1 MLNLPQ
7 PVLGDITAFTITAPD
22 LEASLAFYQKLGF
35 KELFRADWPFPWI
48 QVTDGVVLIMLRQDK
63 APYIALTYYV
73 KDMDKVV
80 ADLDAKGIKFT
91 QKPKAG
97 DMVKRYVFQSPD
109 GLNISLV
116 SMVEG
121 FSQPPGPAMLQMP
134 QQDYFNPDKYVNK
147 TVGMFGEFEHPVKD
161 LDASMA
167 FWEQLGF
174 KAVSRF
180 TSPYPWAIAT
190 DGLAIVGLHQTQSFD
205 HPAITYFAS
214 DMKDKID
221 KLKANG
227 LKVTERGGA
236 ASVVA
241 TSPEGQKIFLFKMGM

>member
-1 MLNLPQ
+1 MLNVPQ
-7 PVLGDITAFTITAPD
+7 PILGDITAFTITSSD
-22 LEASLAFYQKLGF
+22 LEASLAFYKKLGY

-48 QVTDGVVLIMLRQDK
+48 QVSDGVVLIMLRQDK
-63 APYIALTYYV
+63 TPYIALTYYV

-80 ADLDAKGIKFT
+80 AGLKAKGIKFT
-91 QKPKAG
+91 QEPKAS

-109 GLNISLV
+109 ALNISLV

-121 FSQPPGPAMLQMP
+121 FSQPPGPGMLQMP
-134 QQDYFNPDKYVNK
+134 QQDYFNPEKYVNK
-147 TVGMFGEFEHPVKD
+147 TCGLFGEFAHPVKD
-161 LDASMA
+161 LDASIA

-190 DGLAIVGLHQTQSFD
+190 DGLAIVGLHQTGSFD

-214 DMKDKID
+214 DMKDKIE
-221 KLKANG
+221 KLKASG
-227 LKVTERGGA
+227 LEVAERGGA